1 VKSELQKPGQKECE
15 VTEKLYARG
24 IDEWWPESTARRQEA
39 WRQLTSRWKKMG
51 RMWRKLRSSTSFIG
65 AEEKGERTA
74 VPRIS
79 DATLVANRSDGDASR
94 RSGPCLDRLRALRSL
109 FKPTRGTVRLGWAQS
124 FTQKLFHL
132 FILALTCKL

>member
-65 AEEKGERTA
+65 GEEKGERTA

-94 RSGPCLDRLRALRSL
+94 RSGPLPRSA
-109 FKPTRGTVRLGWAQS
+109 PRVTQS
-124 FTQKLFHL
+124 
-132 FILALTCKL
+132 I